1 MIAAL
6 NPTLDWTT
14 ALKMLNGAYA
24 QSTISAY
31 YRDFCVFV
39 QWCEKGTT
47 IPLPCDA
54 SAVASFLDEQSKTKA
69 AATVRRYAVSV
80 GKIHRLL
87 DLDDPTKYEVVKL
100 ALRRAHRSAV
110 APQRQSMGLTRDNV
124 NAIVALSHRSLRHL
138 RDATMISV
146 GFDALARRSEIVG
159 MRVSD
164 VQIPDLRGGRVLIR
178 RGKTDQMAGGRWAY
192 LTDATSM
199 LVLGWLE
206 ECRSNEFLFGPV
218 YRGRVIDRALD
229 PVTVQRSMRRA
240 ISEIGLCETH
250 NYTGHAL
257 RVGAAQELLKLGR
270 SSSDIMRAGGWR
282 SISSIARYLEAADQN
297 VWLDSANSRSSPSPV
312 FSSPQSGIRLAF

>member
-1 MIAAL
+1 MSQNMNNQKDWIIAL
-6 NPTLDWTT
+6 EILQ
-14 ALKMLNGAYA
+14 GAYA
-24 QSTISAY
+24 QSTIESY

-39 QWCEKGTT
+39 QWCEKRT
-47 IPLPCDA
+47 INLLPCGA
-54 SAVASFLDEQSKTKA
+54 HVVASFLDEQSKTKA
-69 AATVRRYAVSV
+69 PATVRRYAVSI

-124 NAIVALSHRSLRHL
+124 NAIVALSHRSMRHL

-159 MRVSD
+159 LRVSD
-164 VQIPDLRGGRVLIR
+164 VQISDLRSGRVLIR
-178 RGKTDQMAGGRWAY
+178 RSKTDQMARGRWAH
-192 LTDATSM
+192 LTETTSA
-199 LVLGWLE
+199 LVLKWLE
-206 ECRSNEFLFGPV
+206 ECANNQFLFGPV
-218 YRGRVIDRALD
+218 YRECVIDRALD
-229 PVTVQRSMRRA
+229 PVTVQRSLRRA
-240 ISEIGLCETH
+240 MSEIGLSETR

-282 SISSIARYLEAADQN
+282 SISSVARYLEAADQN
-297 VWLDSANSRSSPSPV
+297 VWLQSA
-312 FSSPQSGIRLAF
+312 

>member
-14 ALKMLNGAYA
+14 ALETLNGAYA
-24 QSTISAY
+24 QSTINAY

-39 QWCEKGTT
+39 QWCEKQM
-47 IPLPCDA
+47 INPLPCGA
-54 SAVASFLDEQSKTKA
+54 RIVASFLDDQSKTKA
-69 AATVRRYAVSV
+69 AATVRRYAVSI

-87 DLDDPTKYEVVKL
+87 DFDDPTGYEAVKL

-124 NAIVALSHRSLRHL
+124 NAIVALSHRSIRHL

-159 MRVSD
+159 LRMKD
-164 VQIPDLRGGRVLIR
+164 VQIPDLRSGRVLIR
-178 RGKTDQMAGGRWAY
+178 RCKTDQIALGRWAH
-192 LTDATSM
+192 LTEATSM
-199 LVLGWLE
+199 LALRWLE
-206 ECRSNEFLFGPV
+206 ECRSNEFLFCPV
-218 YRGRVIDRALD
+218 YRERVIDRALD
-229 PVTVQRSMRRA
+229 PVTVQRSLRRA
-240 ISEIGLCETH
+240 ISEIGLCETCK
-250 NYTGHAL
+250 YTGHAL

-282 SISSIARYLEAADQN
+282 SISSVARYLEAVDNN
-297 VWLDSANSRSSPSPV
+297 VWFQSA
-312 FSSPQSGIRLAF
+312 